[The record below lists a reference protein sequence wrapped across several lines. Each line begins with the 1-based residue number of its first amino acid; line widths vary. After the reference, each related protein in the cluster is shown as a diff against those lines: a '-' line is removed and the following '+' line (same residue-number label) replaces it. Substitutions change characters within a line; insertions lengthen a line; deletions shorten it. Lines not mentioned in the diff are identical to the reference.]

1 MKINVTVP
9 SGYTYRKLVKK
20 TRSYMKGDYNKKVAK
35 NVFEG
40 KDKGYYAWVRNGT
53 IQIEVIDQTK
63 ENVAEI
69 QNYLEYMF
77 YKKYIGISTENIPKI
92 DLNLKNVKCYK
103 V

>member
-35 NVFEG
+35 TVFEG
-40 KDKGYYAWVRNGT
+40 KDKGYYAWIKKGT
-53 IQIEVIDQTK
+53 IQIEVIDHTK
-63 ENVAEI
+63 ENVKEI

-77 YKKYIGISTENIPKI
+77 YKRYIGISTDHNPQI
-92 DLNLKNVKCYK
+92 DLKLKNVRCYK